1 MGIRRGSG
9 PAGGPLLLVNAHL
22 DTVFPEGT
30 DVKVKRQGTR
40 LMAPGIGDDT
50 RGLALILALVRTL
63 DAAKF
68 TTPGDILFAGNV
80 GEEGEGDLRGI
91 KFLLKTGK
99 YKDRIKQVLAIDGN
113 ESNGITRGGL
123 GSRRYRV
130 TFKGPGGHSYGAF
143 GLVNPAFAMG
153 GAIAKFA
160 RLEVPT
166 KPKTT
171 FNVGVVRGGT
181 SVNSIPAEVSMDVDM
196 RSEACSELNRL
207 DQEFLAVV
215 RQAVDEENRTRSTKE
230 GRVEADPKIIGERP
244 CGETRAGR
252 ADRPGGGRRDQGLRF
267 DAGVLHQQHRRQHP
281 DEPGHPGRDDRP
293 RRTRRP
299 GARARRMGRC
309 RSRSQRQERSGGA
322 RDAPRRRRRR
332 MIRSRR
338 SFMEV
343 SMKRWLATLV
353 VFARLYGR
361 RPRRCHH
368 RPDDDGGRRN
378 GGDGARRHSD
388 ADDDHAREGHA
399 VAHRD
404 GCRRA
409 MSVITIADLT
419 TKQIIVLRPD
429 QKTATIAI
437 AAPAP
442 TTSRRRPRRRRRSPW
457 TVPST
462 PTGKSQAD
470 RRDQMRRIH
479 LHHHD
484 GLERDHR
491 RADAAGS
498 RRDDAGR
505 EDDHGRVDVGGQG
518 RTGSRRVRR
527 LPEGIRLERHGCARR
542 RAPPASTSRGWT
554 RS

>member
-1 MGIRRGSG
+1 MRMAVAAAVLAAIVVAAPMAQSPDVRVRALVESSKFKQATTFIQADQDRFVRELIALTEIPAPPFKEQARATFYLEMLRQVGLTDVEMDPEGNVMGIRRGTG

-40 LMAPGIGDDT
+40 LMAPGVGDDT

-99 YKDRIKQVLAIDGN
+99 YKDRIKQVVAIDGN
-113 ESNGITRGGL
+113 ESSGITRGGL

-196 RSEACSELNRL
+196 RSETCAELNRL

-230 GRVEADPKIIGERP
+230 GRVDADPKIIGERP
-244 CGETRAGR
+244 CGETPLDAPIVQAAASAIKAFGLSPVFSISSTDANIPMSLGIPAVTIGRGGPGGR
-252 ADRPGGGRRDQGLRF
+252 AHAPDEWVDVDPEANVRNVQVALATILAVAGGG
-267 DAGVLHQQHRRQHP
+267 
-281 DEPGHPGRDDRP
+281 
-293 RRTRRP
+293 
-299 GARARRMGRC
+299 
-309 RSRSQRQERSGGA
+309 
-322 RDAPRRRRRR
+322 
-332 MIRSRR
+332 
-338 SFMEV
+338 
-343 SMKRWLATLV
+343 
-353 VFARLYGR
+353 
-361 RPRRCHH
+361 
-368 RPDDDGGRRN
+368 
-378 GGDGARRHSD
+378 
-388 ADDDHAREGHA
+388 
-399 VAHRD
+399 
-404 GCRRA
+404 
-409 MSVITIADLT
+409 
-419 TKQIIVLRPD
+419 
-429 QKTATIAI
+429 
-437 AAPAP
+437 
-442 TTSRRRPRRRRRSPW
+442 
-457 TVPST
+457 
-462 PTGKSQAD
+462 
-470 RRDQMRRIH
+470 
-479 LHHHD
+479 
-484 GLERDHR
+484 
-491 RADAAGS
+491 
-498 RRDDAGR
+498 
-505 EDDHGRVDVGGQG
+505 
-518 RTGSRRVRR
+518 
-527 LPEGIRLERHGCARR
+527 
-542 RAPPASTSRGWT
+542 
-554 RS
+554 